1 MSRVFHFSSMI
12 LQHTPVRTGNR
23 QVDSF
28 HFSFFICLCIWK
40 RGLCWTFIHVWCCL
54 IRISVLFNILC
65 VLISFLL
72 LVTQCCSVSAAQ
84 SRCIGLGTG
93 RHAGLWYALKCS
105 TLHPAICEKPRSGY
119 SPLPTQPLVPPSA
132 RCPQQWYETRLSCF
146 QVGSVLYCFAGLL
159 VSLAVVFPA
168 VVWDLLLL
176 LPVVF
181 CALLLCWFAS
191 FSSCSIP
198 SSGMRLAT
206 PACRWVLC
214 FTGLLAAVA
223 VAFPAEY
230 SWGHPV
236 YTMVH
241 CTDAFHRVR
250 GLRVWPFFL
259 LPCILGS
266 HTRSLEDLSPFL
278 EDGCCHARSLSWLK
292 IVPT

>member
-1 MSRVFHFSSMI
+1 MSRDVHFSSMI
-12 LQHTPVRTGNR
+12 LQLTPVRTGNR
-23 QVDSF
+23 QADSF

-40 RGLCWTFIHVWCCL
+40 RGLPCTFIHVWCCL

-72 LVTQCCSVSAAQ
+72 LVTQCCSDSAAQ

-146 QVGSVLYCFAGLL
+146 QVGSAVVWDSLLLLYCFAGLL

-168 VVWDLLLL
+168 VVWDSLHL
-176 LPVVF
+176 LPGGF
-181 CALLLCWFAS
+181 CALLLHWFAC

-214 FTGLLAAVA
+214 FTGLLVSLA
-223 VAFPAEY
+223 VAFPA
-230 SWGHPV
+230 V
-236 YTMVH
+236 
-241 CTDAFHRVR
+241 
-250 GLRVWPFFL
+250 VWDSLHL
-259 LPCILGS
+259 LAGGFCA
-266 HTRSLEDLSPFL
+266 SLV
-278 EDGCCHARSLSWLK
+278 C
-292 IVPT
+292 